1 MHHWGF
7 DTNCDLA
14 FWWQDAKSKVKNS
27 RCKEEERMVK
37 LSETNKVPAIGI
49 KSFSH
54 ELGPRG
60 GVQASHPRPHSYN
73 DLKVMLLYFDLFG
86 FVLKLLSF
94 GDENWLYSGTFGL
107 TSLKI

>member
-1 MHHWGF
+1 
-7 DTNCDLA
+7 
-14 FWWQDAKSKVKNS
+14 
-27 RCKEEERMVK
+27 MVK

>member
-1 MHHWGF
+1 M
-7 DTNCDLA
+7 
-14 FWWQDAKSKVKNS
+14 V
-27 RCKEEERMVK
+27 VK

-60 GVQASHPRPHSYN
+60 GVQTSHPRPHSYN
-73 DLKVMLLYFDLFG
+73 DLKVMLFDTGVG
-86 FVLKLLSF
+86 FVFLFCLI
-94 GDENWLYSGTFGL
+94 DWRCNDVSGTFGL